1 MHLYENRNVVGR
13 KTTKQWN
20 VANVAVVWSKKLLLS
35 PSLLPIWVKK
45 KKEKKK
51 EISAARCS
59 AAIAPST
66 GAAQEGK
73 LSGTRDNYCDE

>member
-35 PSLLPIWVKK
+35 PSLLPIWVEKEKRKK
-45 KKEKKK
+45 KK
-51 EISAARCS
+51 SQPLAAV
-59 AAIAPST
+59 
-66 GAAQEGK
+66 Q
-73 LSGTRDNYCDE
+73 L